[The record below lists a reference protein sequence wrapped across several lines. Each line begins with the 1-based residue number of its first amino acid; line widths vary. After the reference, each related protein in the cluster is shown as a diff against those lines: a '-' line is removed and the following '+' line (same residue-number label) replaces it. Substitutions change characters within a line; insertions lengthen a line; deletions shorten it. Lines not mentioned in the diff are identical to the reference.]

1 MGFPIIFSFP
11 FSGEFLM
18 ANDSSLK
25 NMGDTGNQGMFP
37 SKFPESLQKYHAF
50 YRHSVE
56 HREEFWSRQ
65 ASRVAWDAPFTRV
78 VHENFSNGAVSWFEG
93 GKLNAAGNVLNS
105 DRQNSAAAQP
115 ALRFFAGGG
124 DLKSWSRQ
132 DLEGEVRLLAAALEE
147 SGLKTG
153 DRVALYLPDSPET
166 VFFMLACSCL
176 GLIYVPIPERYP
188 SEITREIIRDSGAKL
203 LVVSFTHDPRP
214 YESRALSV
222 IDSLMGLPIINTGGR
237 EVERTIPYKRFVSPD
252 TVKPLDSL
260 TSVAAEHPSFIL
272 YANSASGIPRGSVF
286 ATGGFLVQAAASY
299 DFIFQ
304 SKVEDVKV
312 KNMVCM
318 LDLASAA
325 GQSYGLWG
333 PLMNGACLVLTES
346 SQSPAGDRL
355 RRVLKECES
364 PALLTTPT
372 LLSELRRELNNGSLD
387 GVKRFSLAAC
397 SGDVLKPRLISF
409 AAQFLV
415 SKPEHVLNLWIQ
427 SECGSAIISTFPHG
441 ELNRPGA
448 LGLAFPGVEPFVYNY
463 LGQICRPNESGQLVF
478 KSSWPSMIRTIW
490 GQEERYRQLYFQRVP
505 GCYSTNDGVRL
516 DGDEF
521 YWFMGRLDDVI
532 KVRGQSLA
540 TSEIEAVLVTHPL
553 VSEAAVVSVEGDE
566 GETLV
571 AFLVMDE
578 TMIGENRE
586 IDKNSLESQLSQS
599 IIRRIGEFA
608 AISQFV
614 IADEL
619 PRTRTGKIVRR
630 VLRRIATGDI
640 TSNDD
645 LSHLANPESVED
657 LIRKKGN

>member
-1 MGFPIIFSFP
+1 
-11 FSGEFLM
+11 M
-18 ANDSSLK
+18 AQDSSFK
-25 NMGDTGNQGMFP
+25 DMGETGNQGLFP
-37 SKFPESLQKYHAF
+37 EKFPESLQEYHSL
-50 YRHSVE
+50 YRQSIE

-65 ASRVAWDAPFTRV
+65 ANRVTWDAPFTEV

-93 GKLNAAGNVLNS
+93 GKLNAARNVLDAN
-105 DRQNSAAAQP
+105 QKNGAPAKP
-115 ALRFFAGGG
+115 ALRYFTGDG

-132 DLEGEVRLLAAALEE
+132 DLDREVRLLAAALEAY
-147 SGLKTG
+147 GMKMG

-176 GLIYVPIPERYP
+176 GLIYVPIPARYP
-188 SEITREIIRDSGAKL
+188 AEITHEIVQDSGARI
-203 LVVSFTHDPRP
+203 LVVSFTRKSQS
-214 YESRALSV
+214 YEARAQ
-222 IDSLMGLPIINTGGR
+222 SLIESLKGIPVINTGDR
-237 EVERTIPYKRFVSPD
+237 VVEGTIPYARFVSPD
-252 TVKPLDSL
+252 ILKPLESL
-260 TSVAAEHPSFIL
+260 TSVTAEHPFFIL

-286 ATGGFLVQAAASY
+286 ATGGFLVQAAASCDY
-299 DFIFQ
+299 IFRPTG
-304 SKVEDVKV
+304 EGAEVKSV
-312 KNMVCM
+312 VCS
-318 LDLASAA
+318 LELASAA

-333 PLMNGACLVLTES
+333 PLMNGACLVLTDRGL
-346 SQSPAGDRL
+346 QSAGDHL
-355 RRVLKECES
+355 LRVLKECES

-372 LLSELRRELNNGSLD
+372 LLSELRRELNNGPLD
-387 GVKRFSLAAC
+387 IARRFSLVAC

-409 AAQFLV
+409 ATQSLV

-427 SECGSAIISTFPHG
+427 SECGSAIIATFPYS
-441 ELNRPGA
+441 ELARSGA
-448 LGLAFPGVEPFVYNY
+448 LGLAFPGVEPLVYNY

-516 DGDEF
+516 DGDGF

-566 GETLV
+566 GETLA
-571 AFLVMDE
+571 AFLVMDQA
-578 TMIGENRE
+578 MIDANRE
-586 IDKNSLESQLSQS
+586 IDKNSLESELSQS
-599 IIRRIGEFA
+599 VIRRIGEFA
-608 AISQFV
+608 AISQFI
-614 IADEL
+614 IAEEL

-640 TSNDD
+640 TSNED
-645 LSHLANPESVED
+645 LSHLANPESVEE
-657 LIRKKGN
+657 LIRKKGL